1 MKIKELNIIEF
12 GGLKDKKISF
22 DDGMNIISGA
32 NEAGKSTIMLFIK
45 YMLYGLPRKSASN
58 PERER
63 AVSLDG
69 KRASGSMIFEAKG
82 RRYIA
87 ERHFQGARG
96 SDSFKLTDADL
107 GEEIKLD
114 QQIGEY
120 FLGVPKEVF
129 ESSAEVGQMKA
140 SEINGEKTVSVI
152 ENILVSA
159 DESVDTAKVLGFLDK
174 IRTEYLH
181 KNRGG
186 GKLYHAELEIAE
198 MREKLRVSKEKDA
211 SLLEQKT
218 KLEEKK
224 IDLEK
229 AEKEYARLDKAYDNI
244 RSISIISQFDRL
256 HKAEAELEGA
266 KLKIEK
272 FKLKNPDCDTAATRT
287 HNLEDMTAEYSAAC
301 EEIKNAEA
309 VLESVKAL
317 SGDEVLA
324 KEGERFSLLGGK
336 EKIIADAER
345 KKRKAASGVAIGAS
359 LLILAAIVAAVG
371 FVIGNI
377 DAILLLGAFIGAAA
391 IVGIVGILSLVS
403 GAKNKKSFRE
413 AIAPY
418 NSLSELE
425 EHITLCLEN
434 VKLCSAK
441 REALTKAEIEAET
454 ARRHERRIYQKI
466 SDSLGENREN
476 VIGLASAEIDRLKAI
491 GLEWEELCFEERRLS
506 ESVRTISEPLSD
518 FNENELRASIDI
530 DVSEINEGSL
540 DAIAKER
547 RFYAMKIDNMRQN
560 LKSYETM
567 IIQNEANFIDP
578 LEIADHLAVCESK
591 HKEDSEFFEA
601 LVLAMESIE
610 SASERLRGS
619 ITPEIK
625 QRASDIMSIISG
637 GRYEELNTGK
647 KLQPSVISN
656 GIPMG
661 AELLSG
667 GTRDSVYLA
676 LRIALM
682 SQIFS
687 EDMPPLMLD
696 EALCQ
701 LDDKRAAETVS
712 LLSELTKT
720 DMQILLFTCHSR
732 EAQICERLG
741 VNVNVTEL

>member
-12 GGLKDKKISF
+12 GGLKERKISF
-22 DDGMNIISGA
+22 GDGMNIISGA
-32 NEAGKSTIMLFIK
+32 NEAGKSTVMLFIK

-63 AVSLDG
+63 AVSLEG
-69 KRASGSMIFEAKG
+69 KRASGSMIFESKG

-87 ERHFQGARG
+87 ERHFQGTRG
-96 SDSFKLTDADL
+96 SDSLKLTDVES

-114 QQIGEY
+114 VQIGEY

-129 ESSAEVGQMKA
+129 ESSAEVGQMRVA
-140 SEINGEKTVSVI
+140 DINGEKTVSVI

-159 DESVDTAKVLGFLDK
+159 DESVDTSKVLSYLDK

-186 GKLYHAELEIAE
+186 GRLYHSELEIAE
-198 MREKLRVSKEKDA
+198 MREKLRTAKEKDA
-211 SLLEQKT
+211 VLREQKA
-218 KLEEKK
+218 KLEDKK
-224 IDLEK
+224 VELEK

-256 HKAEAELEGA
+256 HKAEAELDVTRR
-266 KLKIEK
+266 KREK
-272 FKLKNPDCDTAATRT
+272 FKSENPDCDTAAARA
-287 HNLEDMTAEYSAAC
+287 HNLEGVIAEYSASC
-301 EEIKNAEA
+301 EEIKNTEA
-309 VLESVKAL
+309 ALESVGAS
-317 SGDEVLA
+317 SGDEALA
-324 KEGERFSLLGGK
+324 KEGERFALLGGK
-336 EKIIADAER
+336 EKILADAES
-345 KKRKAASGVAIGAS
+345 KKRKAASGFAFGVS
-359 LLILAAIVAAVG
+359 LLILAVIVAAAG
-371 FVIGNI
+371 AVIGNV
-377 DAILLLGAFIGAAA
+377 DNILLLGAFFGAAA
-391 IVGIVGILSLVS
+391 VVGIVGILLLAS

-413 AIAPY
+413 AISPY

-425 EHITLCLEN
+425 EHILNCIEN
-434 VKLCSAK
+434 ARLCSVK
-441 REALTKAEIEAET
+441 REALTKAEIEVET
-454 ARRHERRIYQKI
+454 ARRQERRIYQKI
-466 SDSLGENREN
+466 SESLLESGED
-476 VIGLASAEIDRLKAI
+476 VIALARAEIERLKAA
-491 GLEWEELCFEERRLS
+491 GLEWESLCLEERRLG

-518 FNENELRASIDI
+518 FNEAELREGIDI
-530 DVSEINEGSL
+530 DVSQINEGSL
-540 DAIAKER
+540 DVISKER
-547 RFYAMKIDNMRQN
+547 KLYAMKIYAMRQN
-560 LKSYETM
+560 LKLFETM
-567 IIQNEANFIDP
+567 IIQNEANFTDP
-578 LEIADHLAVCESK
+578 LEIADRLALCESK
-591 HKEDSEFFEA
+591 HQEDSEFFDA

-610 SASERLRGS
+610 SASERMRGS

-676 LRIALM
+676 LRISLM

-687 EDMPPLMLD
+687 EELPPLMMD

-701 LDDKRAAETVS
+701 LDDERAAETVA
-712 LLSELTKT
+712 LLCELTKT

-732 EAQICERLG
+732 EAQICEKIG
-741 VNVNVTEL
+741 VSVNITEL

>member
-12 GGLKDKKISF
+12 GGLKDRKISF
-22 DDGMNIISGA
+22 GDGMNIISGA

-69 KRASGSMIFEAKG
+69 KRASGSMMFEARG

-87 ERHFQGARG
+87 ERHFQGTRG
-96 SDSFKLTDADL
+96 SDSLKLTDVEL

-114 QQIGEY
+114 VQIGEY
-120 FLGVPKEVF
+120 FLGVPKDVF
-129 ESSAEVGQMKA
+129 ESSAEVGQMRL

-181 KNRGG
+181 KNRSG

-198 MREKLRVSKEKDA
+198 TREKLREAKEKDA
-211 SLLEQKT
+211 VLREQKA
-218 KLEEKK
+218 KLEDKK
-224 IDLEK
+224 VELEK
-229 AEKEYARLDKAYDNI
+229 AEREYARLDKAYDNI

-256 HKAEAELEGA
+256 HKAEAELDVTRR
-266 KLKIEK
+266 KREK
-272 FKLKNPDCDTAATRT
+272 FKSENPNCDTAAARA
-287 HNLEDMTAEYSAAC
+287 HNLEGVIAEYSASC
-301 EEIKNAEA
+301 EEIKNTEA
-309 VLESVKAL
+309 ALESVGAS
-317 SGDEVLA
+317 SGDEALA
-324 KEGERFSLLGGK
+324 KEGERFALLGGK
-336 EKIIADAER
+336 EKILADAER
-345 KKRKAASGVAIGAS
+345 KKRKAASGFAFGVL
-359 LLILAAIVAAVG
+359 LLILAVIVAAAG
-371 FVIGNI
+371 AVIGNV
-377 DAILLLGAFIGAAA
+377 DNILLFGAFFGAAA
-391 IVGIVGILSLVS
+391 VVGIVGILLLAS

-413 AIAPY
+413 AISPY

-425 EHITLCLEN
+425 EHILNCIEN
-434 VKLCSAK
+434 ARLCSVK
-441 REALTKAEIEAET
+441 REALTKAEIEVET
-454 ARRHERRIYQKI
+454 ARRQERRIYQKI
-466 SDSLGENREN
+466 SESLGESDED
-476 VIGLASAEIDRLKAI
+476 VIALARAEIERLKAA
-491 GLEWEELCFEERRLS
+491 GLEWESLCLEERRLG

-518 FNENELRASIDI
+518 FNEAELRAGIDL
-530 DVSEINEGSL
+530 DVSEINESSL
-540 DAIAKER
+540 DTISKDR
-547 RFYAMKIDNMRQN
+547 RLYAMKIDAMRQN
-560 LKSYETM
+560 LKAFETM
-567 IIQNEANFIDP
+567 IIQNEANFTDP
-578 LEIADHLAVCESK
+578 LEIADRLALCESK
-591 HKEDSEFFEA
+591 RKEDSEFFDA

-610 SASERLRGS
+610 SASERMRGS

-625 QRASDIMSIISG
+625 QRASDIISIISG

-676 LRIALM
+676 LRISLM

-687 EDMPPLMLD
+687 EELPPLMMD

-701 LDDKRAAETVS
+701 LDDERAAKTVA
-712 LLSELTKT
+712 LLCELTKT

-732 EAQICERLG
+732 EAQICEKLG
-741 VNVNVTEL
+741 AKVNITEL